1 MSAEF
6 SNALLVPLL
15 ILGTAVLI
23 LMLGQT
29 RLYTKRRAHYLSL
42 GVVAASLLL
51 LQGDLF
57 DTHSLPVARELFNG
71 MLLYDTF
78 AALFMVLF
86 LLGTLMTLTVGRAF
100 IDRAPYFN
108 AESFVLLLLALFG
121 MLVLAMAHELF
132 TALIALEIASMSV
145 YILVGLNRYHERAAE
160 AFFKYLLLGSM
171 MASVYLLGMALIYA
185 QTGSTHLGDIAA
197 YIAIHTIDGLYLV
210 LAGGMLIMATILFKI
225 AAVPFGIWVLDVY
238 EGASLPVTAFMAGTF
253 KIAVFAIALRLYI
266 VDYLPLEEFYTPLL
280 VVAAVVTLVAGSL
293 SAVSQQGVRRMLA
306 ASSIVHGGY
315 LLIGLASTG
324 TIGSSAASAI
334 LFYLVAYM
342 LSAVGAFGILSY
354 IGRGSDTSLTYDDLK
369 GLAAHHPLVAASL
382 GIFMLSL
389 AGFPSTIG
397 FLGKFYIF
405 TAAIEAGHIALALL
419 GALAAFVSIYYYF
432 KVIVMLYFHP
442 AEVARRSYGYPLS
455 FLAILL
461 SAVAV
466 VWGGIGTG
474 LISLMPGADIITQIA
489 RHGVESLTLP
499 L

>member
-1 MSAEF
+1 MFAEF

-15 ILGTAVLI
+15 ILGTALLI
-23 LMLGQT
+23 LLSGQS

-42 GVVAASLLL
+42 AAVAASLLL

-57 DTHSLPVARELFNG
+57 GLHSTPLEAELFSG
-71 MLLYDTF
+71 MLVYDTF

-86 LLGTLMTLTVGRAF
+86 LLGTLMTLAVGRAY
-100 IDRAPYFN
+100 IAKAPYFH
-108 AESFVLLLLALFG
+108 AESFVLLLFALFG
-121 MLVLAMAHELF
+121 MLMLAMAHELF
-132 TALIALEIASMSV
+132 TALVALEIASMSV
-145 YILVGLNRYHERAAE
+145 YVLVGLNRYRERAAE
-160 AFFKYLLLGSM
+160 AFFKYLLLGSF
-171 MASVYLLGMALIYA
+171 MAAFYLLGTALIYA
-185 QTGSTHLGDIAA
+185 QTGSTHLGEIASYVA
-197 YIAIHTIDGLYLV
+197 LHTTAELTLV
-210 LAGGMLIMATILFKI
+210 LAGGMLIMVTVLFKI

-266 VDYLPLEEFYTPLL
+266 VDYLPLQAFYTPLL
-280 VVAAVVTLVAGSL
+280 TAAAVVTLIAGSL
-293 SAVSQQGVRRMLA
+293 SAVSQQSVRRMLA

-324 TIGSSAASAI
+324 TIGGSAASAI

-354 IGRGSDTSLTYDDLK
+354 IGRGTPESLTFDDLR
-369 GLAAHHPLVAASL
+369 GLAAHHPLIAASL

-405 TAAIEAGHIALALL
+405 TAAIEAGHIALAVL

-432 KVIVMLYFHP
+432 RVIVMLYFHP
-442 AEVARRSYGYPLS
+442 AEVEKRAYGYPLS
-455 FLAILL
+455 FTVILL

-474 LISLMPGADIITQIA
+474 LITLMPGADVLTQVAGHSI
-489 RHGVESLTLP
+489 ESLVMR
-499 L
+499 